1 MRERTVRRVTRV
13 LAAVAG
19 SSLVLGMSACG
30 ADKTTSPNSLVAS
43 VQIIATPTN
52 PRVGQTSLVS
62 ATPVNSG
69 GVQVQGVACTYSSSA
84 SGVAAVVQQGPNAV
98 VTGVTPGSATITAA
112 CAGKTNSVLITV
124 QPQLVTLTLTKLG
137 AGTGSMFAN
146 PAGLSYDAG
155 TSVTVTATAASGST
169 FTGWGGACVG
179 VGACVVVMSDNE
191 TVTATFANGE
201 TFSTAAAFGG
211 GMSSVS
217 DPSPPGCNYSVSV
230 SFTAMTFVITS
241 TGTTGSATASILI
254 TGSGSACAGL
264 PFGEVATGNLTTSG
278 STISGTLTH
287 PSASGGNDQTLT
299 INATRSGNSITGTVS
314 IVLVLKNAN
323 GQSFTSTGGAY
334 AFAMTKQ

>member
-1 MRERTVRRVTRV
+1 MRGRTDRRMTRI

-19 SSLVLGMSACG
+19 SALVLGMIACG

-62 ATPVNSG
+62 ATPVNAG
-69 GVQVQGVACTYSSSA
+69 GIQVQGVACTYSSSA
-84 SGVAAVVQQGPNAV
+84 GGIAAVAQQGANAV
-98 VTGVTPGSATITAA
+98 VTGVAPGSATITAT

-137 AGTGSMFAN
+137 TGTGSMFAN

-155 TSVTVTATAASGST
+155 TSVTVTATAAAGSS

-179 VGACVVVMSDNE
+179 VGTCVVVMSDNE

-201 TFSTAAAFGG
+201 TFSTSSAFGG

-230 SFTAMTFVITS
+230 SFPAMTLVITS

-264 PFGEVATGNLTTSG
+264 PFNQVATGNLTASG

-287 PSASGGNDQTLT
+287 PSASGGNDETLT

-314 IVLVLKNAN
+314 ILLVLKNAN
-323 GQSFTSTGGAY
+323 GQSFNSTGGAY